1 MDSFRIYEVPGL
13 IDEISQRTRL
23 LSLRIEAADPVDARA
38 LAQLLPQE
46 LHLQE
51 ALSEPYRAE
60 LVCLTT
66 DPAFA
71 LRQALG
77 RPACIMIAGEFAT
90 DRLVCGLVTGVTRL
104 GADGSLTAFQ
114 LRIEPTLA
122 LLAQRRNA
130 RVFQDLSVPQ
140 IVQTILD
147 EHIAGNSAIR
157 ATFQHQADLIR
168 AYPARSYCVQYD
180 EDDLAFITRLL
191 AEEGITYRFEHRQ
204 TDDGAAQ
211 HVLHLVDH
219 EAAFGAD
226 SATTLRYARDGA
238 TNTAQT
244 LTQWEARAEVIGAE
258 SAVVSYDYKLAG
270 VRAADRGARLTQGDL
285 GDQAA
290 ASLEDYAALAPYAA
304 PGRDELERYAQLRQ
318 QARDL
323 TGKEFVGQGPT
334 LGLLPGQWF
343 ALERHPAH
351 ATEPAEQRQFRVLG
365 QTLVARNNLPADLEK
380 IGLALLARSAAVEDA
395 ASDGWPVGPLLA
407 DGQRY
412 RTRVIAVRRQIP
424 VVPPNAGQRHKRT
437 APGPQ
442 TARVVGPETDTVH
455 TDALGRV
462 RIQFHWQRRA
472 GAAMDESQYSTW
484 VRVATANAGNG
495 FGVQFLPRV
504 GDEVLV
510 DFIENDISRP
520 VVVASLYNGRHA
532 PPRFSGQGDLPGNRV
547 LSGIQTQEYRGSGY
561 NELVFDDTPSSLQAR
576 LASSAGA
583 SALNLGDLVYSRIDG
598 QAEPRGRGAE
608 LRSDQAVAIRG
619 GHGVLLSAHAQHQAQ
634 GVALER
640 ADVLGTAQALQGV
653 HASLADMAQAQDAGG
668 TDTQGVDALVQHLTH
683 WQASPEATSKAGLS
697 RPIIAISAPASTF
710 VSSQQSLTL
719 GAEQHVDLVGAAN
732 VQASAGK
739 QLLLRA
745 AETISLM
752 AHSLGMKLIAAAGVL
767 QIRASQDD
775 IEISA
780 GKRIR
785 LVAGTEIDIQ
795 APKVRITTQGA
806 QTEWTGGVITQAS
819 SGAHVIKSASFAQ
832 HGPASA
838 TVPDLPLATAPM
850 AADERFVLRLRGSQ
864 EVLSNCPYQVL
875 RVADGSVVAQGVSDG
890 QGRTSLDAR
899 QSFDGL
905 RVHANPPQES

>member
-13 IDEISQRTRL
+13 IDEISQRARL

-46 LHLQE
+46 LRLQE

-77 RPACIMIAGEFAT
+77 RPACITIAGEFAT
-90 DRLVCGLVTGVTRL
+90 DRLVCGLVTGVARL

-114 LRIEPTLA
+114 LRIEPALA

-204 TDDGAAQ
+204 TDDGVAQ

-219 EAAFGAD
+219 EGAFGAD

-244 LTQWEARAEVIGAE
+244 LTQWEARAEVTGAE

-270 VRAADRGARLTQGDL
+270 VRTADRGARLTQGDL

-304 PGRDELERYAQLRQ
+304 PGLDELERYAQLRQ

-323 TGKEFVGQGPT
+323 AGKEFVGQGPA
-334 LGLLPGQWF
+334 LGLMPGQWF

-380 IGLALLARSAAVEDA
+380 TGLALLARCTAGEDA
-395 ASDGWPVGPLLA
+395 ASDGWPVGSILA
-407 DGQRY
+407 DDQRY

-424 VVPPNAGQRHKRT
+424 VVPANAGQRHKRT

-462 RIQFHWQRRA
+462 RIQFHWQRLA

-561 NELVFDDTPSSLQAR
+561 NELVFDDTPSSLRAR
-576 LASSAGA
+576 LASTAATSEI
-583 SALNLGDLVYSRIDG
+583 NLGQLVAPRMNG
-598 QAEPRGRGAE
+598 QASVRGTGIELHTQGAVCA
-608 LRSDQAVAIRG
+608 RADNG
-619 GHGVLLSAHAQHQAQ
+619 LL
-634 GVALER
+634 LTTER
-640 ADVLGTAQALQGV
+640 RDGPSADVLARRQALHLLTAGTDHLRATGQYAQQHGGRAADPAPAQQVVDAATRWGQPEGPATPLLAAMAERGILHLTAGSIWSCASQNLASSAQQDMQLAAGQDILIQAGRAIDLFAQDQGLSAIA
-653 HASLADMAQAQDAGG
+653 HRGDLTLQAQDANLL
-668 TDTQGVDALVQHLTH
+668 VDARKNITLRSAEGTIT
-683 WQASPEATSKAGLS
+683 ARGKAL
-697 RPIIAISAPASTF
+697 
-710 VSSQQSLTL
+710 
-719 GAEQHVDLVGAAN
+719 
-732 VQASAGK
+732 
-739 QLLLRA
+739 
-745 AETISLM
+745 
-752 AHSLGMKLIAAAGVL
+752 
-767 QIRASQDD
+767 
-775 IEISA
+775 
-780 GKRIR
+780 R
-785 LVAGTEIDIQ
+785 LVAEDGSYLEIGNGGITLGSKG
-795 APKVRITTQGA
+795 PVRVLAAGFDMRGPDTASVSPPAFTQGP
-806 QTEWTGGVITQAS
+806 TERRMVLHFPAN
-819 SGAHVIKSASFAQ
+819 
-832 HGPASA
+832 GPASDPQSPVPAIHRPYTLTMRDGRQIKGVTDANGA
-838 TVPDLPLATAPM
+838 TDLL
-850 AADERFVLRLRGSQ
+850 ERDASQ
-864 EVLSNCPYQVL
+864 
-875 RVADGSVVAQGVSDG
+875 VAQIHLHH
-890 QGRTSLDAR
+890 R
-899 QSFDGL
+899 
-905 RVHANPPQES
+905 